1 MAFPTGISNKVQQTN
16 HTFRLIWCGNP
27 GLSGTTQGSFPR
39 VADAIFRVGTAKG
52 HCTRYPGLLCLVSD
66 MRQVARPNPQREA

>member
-1 MAFPTGISNKVQQTN
+1 MAFPTGISNKIEQTN

-27 GLSGTTQGSFPR
+27 GLSGTTQGAFPTGGR
-39 VADAIFRVGTAKG
+39 CDIHVGTAKG
-52 HCTRYPGLLCLVSD
+52 HCTRYPGLLRLVSD